1 MQALQIA
8 PPAVPLGQTMI
19 RSQTISRLLGWDS
32 WLPLALAAALGT
44 AIGVAALGFIL
55 PIRAALN
62 WLSGPIPGH
71 LGLWVLAM
79 PIAGAILAGVVA
91 RLMPTNFRGHGV
103 SRVLLAVHRDQGQMR
118 IGIGIRQWLRAT
130 FTIASGGSA
139 GPEGPIVTIGA
150 SIGAALAA
158 WLGAGTQLRTT
169 LLGCGAAAGLAAV
182 FNAPLAGV
190 FFVLEVIL
198 RDFTLR
204 TFAPIVVASVMG
216 ATTAQ
221 AILGSNEPLFGIAP
235 EAFAGEIISLGH
247 LPWMCAVAILIG
259 LAAGWF
265 GRFCDWSQT
274 QFERIRT
281 SPLLVPVIGAGLLVL
296 MGLAWAASRGDRGLP
311 PFYGDGYPQVVALLE
326 QPPVGSTLAALGL
339 LLLAFV
345 VKSVATVCTV
355 SSGGAGGMFAPTLL
369 LGAILGAACGVA
381 LQSVGIAVSP
391 MHTAA
396 IGMGAFVAGTAMA
409 PLTGALLVYEV
420 TGLDSIMLPSVAAA
434 AIAVT
439 AAKLVNRESIYEG
452 ELRHYGIRLG
462 VVSDS
467 VLLRRQTIRDI
478 GHTPAVAVRLNAPA
492 MELKSLAATSETAD
506 IIAIDE
512 ANRPA
517 GVVAAA
523 DLRSALLNQS
533 ALAIMHVH
541 DLARPELPTLRP
553 TDTLAEALERFSTA
567 DLDTLP
573 VVGADGELLGV
584 LTRTRML
591 LAYHRLLDTPA

>member
-1 MQALQIA
+1 
-8 PPAVPLGQTMI
+8 MI
-19 RSQTISRLLGWDS
+19 RAQTISRLLGWDS
-32 WLPLALAAALGT
+32 WLPLALAATLGS
-44 AIGVAALGFIL
+44 AVGVAALGFIL
-55 PIRAALN
+55 PIRAALD
-62 WLSGPIPGH
+62 WLSGSGPGH
-71 LGLWVLAM
+71 LGLWVLAL
-79 PIAGAILAGVVA
+79 PIAGAMLAGVVA
-91 RLMPTNFRGHGV
+91 RLMPTSFRGHGV

-118 IGIGIRQWLRAT
+118 LGIGIRQWLRST

-150 SIGAALAA
+150 ALGASLAA
-158 WLGAGTQLRTT
+158 RLGAGAQLRTT

-204 TFAPIVVASVMG
+204 TFAPIVVAAVMG

-235 EAFAGEIISLGH
+235 EAFATDTFSISH
-247 LPWMCAVAILIG
+247 LPWMCAVAILCG
-259 LAAGWF
+259 LAAGLF

-281 SPLLVPVIGAGLLVL
+281 SPLLVPVIGAALLALLGLGWV
-296 MGLAWAASRGDRGLP
+296 ASTGERGLP
-311 PFYGDGYPQVVALLE
+311 HFYGDGYPAVVALLD
-326 QPPVGSTLAALGL
+326 QPPPGSTLSALGL
-339 LLLAFV
+339 LALALL
-345 VKSVATVCTV
+345 VKSVATACTV
-355 SSGGAGGMFAPTLL
+355 SSGGAGGLFAPTLL
-369 LGAILGAACGVA
+369 LGAILGAACG
-381 LQSVGIAVSP
+381 LLLRSVGIEVSP
-391 MHTAA
+391 MQTAV
-396 IGMGAFVAGTAMA
+396 IGMGAFVAGSAMA

-420 TGLDSIMLPSVAAA
+420 TGLDSIVLSSVAAA

-439 AAKLVNRESIYEG
+439 AARLVNRESVYEG
-452 ELRHYGIRLG
+452 ELRHYGVRLG

-467 VLLRRQTIRDI
+467 MLLRRQTIRDI
-478 GHTPAVAVRLNAPA
+478 GHTPAVAVRLDAPA
-492 MELKSLAATSETAD
+492 ESLKGLASTAETAD
-506 IIAIDE
+506 IIAINE
-512 ANRPA
+512 SGRPVA
-517 GVVAAA
+517 VVAAA

-533 ALAIMHVH
+533 ALAIMHVQ
-541 DLARPELPTLRP
+541 DLARHDLPVLRLE
-553 TDTLAEALERFSTA
+553 DSLAEALERFSTA

-591 LAYHRLLDTPA
+591 LAYHRLLDSPS